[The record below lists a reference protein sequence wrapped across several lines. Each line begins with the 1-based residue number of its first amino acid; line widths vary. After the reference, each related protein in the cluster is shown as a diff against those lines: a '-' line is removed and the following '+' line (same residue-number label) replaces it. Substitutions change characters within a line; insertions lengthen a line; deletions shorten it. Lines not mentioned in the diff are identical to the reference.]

1 MGSNDLNGN
10 RERWGSK
17 FGFIM
22 AAAGSA
28 VGLGN
33 LWKFPYLAGKNGG
46 GAFVLMYILIVIF
59 IGISLVMGEMVIGK
73 ATQLNAMG
81 AYRKLSKKLTWV
93 GGLGVLTAFI
103 ILSFYC
109 IVGGWVISY
118 LIKTLTGAL
127 SISDTEALGNIF
139 GELVSNPLEPIIYGA
154 IFMLITLLIVVAGIG
169 EGIEKASKI
178 MMPALFVMIIIL
190 SIRSV
195 TLPGAAE
202 GLRFLLY
209 PDFSQFSGEGVL
221 AALGQV
227 FFSLSLGMGI
237 MITYG
242 SYLSEDANVPQASFY
257 IPILDTLAALLAG
270 LAILP
275 AVFAFGFEPAQGPG
289 LMFVTLPAVFSQMPA
304 GVFFGFIFFALVFL
318 AALTSSISLLEV
330 CVTYVVDEWKWNRK
344 KATWIL
350 AIAIFLVGI
359 PASLSNGPWSHI
371 AIFKGMG
378 FFDTYDYITSYIFL
392 PIGGFMSCIL
402 IGWLWG
408 TDNALAEITNQ
419 GRIPFRYA
427 NAWSFLIKYV
437 VPIAI
442 AVIFI
447 TSITA

>member
-10 RERWGSK
+10 REQWKSR

-46 GAFVLMYILIVIF
+46 GAFVLAYILIVIF
-59 IGISLVMGEMVIGK
+59 IGFSLTMGEMLIGR

-81 AYRKLSKKLTWV
+81 AYRKLNKKLTWV
-93 GGLGVLTAFI
+93 GALGVLTAFI

-109 IVGGWVISY
+109 IVGGWVINY
-118 LIKTLTGAL
+118 MIKTLTGAL
-127 SISDTEALGNIF
+127 SISDTEALGNMF
-139 GELVSNPLEPIIYGA
+139 GELVSNPVEPIIYGA
-154 IFMLITLLIVVAGIG
+154 IFMLITLVIVLGGIG
-169 EGIEKASKI
+169 EGIEKASKF
-178 MMPALFVMIIIL
+178 MMPALFVMIIVL
-190 SIRSV
+190 AIRSL
-195 TLPGAAE
+195 TLPGASE
-202 GLRFLLY
+202 GLKFFLY
-209 PDFSQFSGEGVL
+209 PDFSEFTVDGLL

-242 SYLSEDANVPQASFY
+242 SYLSKDSNLPQASIY
-257 IPILDTLAALLAG
+257 ITFLDTLVALLAG

-304 GVFFGFIFFALVFL
+304 GVFFGFIFFALVLL

-330 CVTYVVDEWKWNRK
+330 CVTYVVDEWKWDRK

-350 AIAIFLVGI
+350 ALIIFLVGI
-359 PASLSNGPWSHI
+359 PASLSNGPWAHI

-392 PIGGFMSCIL
+392 PIGGLMSCIL

-408 TDNALAEITNQ
+408 TKNALDEITNQ
-419 GRIPFRYA
+419 GRIQFA
-427 NAWSFLIKYV
+427 FGNVWSFLIKYV
-437 VPIAI
+437 APIAI

-447 TSITA
+447 TSITS